1 MKAYGLEAAANNLI
15 KKYADRGRKSAE
27 IGIKKIMQPSEIIPA
42 SVRAIRTA
50 IVIGIFAALFAA

>member
-1 MKAYGLEAAANNLI
+1 MKLYGLEAANRI
-15 KKYADRGRKSAE
+15 QKYADRGRESAE

-50 IVIGIFAALFAA
+50 IVIGILAALFAA